1 MMLHHLL
8 AALVVYTT
16 PGGFGVVLFIRRVL
30 GAFRI
35 FFIMQTTTC
44 KTQ

>member
-8 AALVVYTT
+8 AVFVVNTA
-16 PGGFGVVLFIRRVL
+16 PGGFGVVFPGEFWELLGFIL
-30 GAFRI
+30 
-35 FFIMQTTTC
+35 IMQTTTC